1 VTFVPG
7 PVPARSLEP
16 DLTELAETWRLL
28 SGNGAGDAYRGMWV
42 DDVRR
47 GDLHGAMRRRPG
59 GGQASPR
66 DARITLFVLT
76 VALVVTVGLLFA
88 APNAT

>member
-1 VTFVPG
+1 
-7 PVPARSLEP
+7 
-16 DLTELAETWRLL
+16 
-28 SGNGAGDAYRGMWV
+28 MWV